1 MATLKPTVKTKLK
14 TGMYIVYIRVVQNR
28 QSSFIRTSWMV
39 NDKGVKGKEVTDPFV
54 MQQVSNLISSYYS
67 MLNKIDSS
75 NDILITNERH
85 KNQIRKAKE
94 NVDKAINTLE
104 EGNPVDIITI
114 YIQEAMDDIGE
125 ILGNNVTED
134 IINEIFKRFCLG
146 K

>member
-1 MATLKPTVKTKLK
+1 MDDL
-14 TGMYIVYIRVVQNR
+14 Y
-28 QSSFIRTSWMV
+28 
-39 NDKGVKGKEVTDPFV
+39 KEI
-54 MQQVSNLISSYYS
+54 SNLFEI
-67 MLNKIDSS
+67 NKIDSS

-114 YIQEAMDDIGE
+114 YIQEAMADIGE

>member
-1 MATLKPTVKTKLK
+1 M
-14 TGMYIVYIRVVQNR
+14 
-28 QSSFIRTSWMV
+28 
-39 NDKGVKGKEVTDPFV
+39 
-54 MQQVSNLISSYYS
+54 
-67 MLNKIDSS
+67 
-75 NDILITNERH
+75 ITNERH

-94 NVDKAINTLE
+94 NVDKAIKTLKD
-104 EGNPVDIITI
+104 GNPIDIISI

>member
-1 MATLKPTVKTKLK
+1 MDDL
-14 TGMYIVYIRVVQNR
+14 Y
-28 QSSFIRTSWMV
+28 
-39 NDKGVKGKEVTDPFV
+39 KEI
-54 MQQVSNLISSYYS
+54 SNLFEI
-67 MLNKIDSS
+67 NKIDSS